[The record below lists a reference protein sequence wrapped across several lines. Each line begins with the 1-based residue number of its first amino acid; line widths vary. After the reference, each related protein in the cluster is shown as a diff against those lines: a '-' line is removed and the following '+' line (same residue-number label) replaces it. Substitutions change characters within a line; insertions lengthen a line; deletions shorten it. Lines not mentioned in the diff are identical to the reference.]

1 MDKEAAC
8 AVEQPAPPKPQGFV
22 SYQMVK
28 GQIVRVDTAS
38 NDSNDSMCCVDEK
51 RTVEPVRQA
60 QGCGSTSVIADFDEQ
75 QPVDEEG
82 SEALEAVNSVVMP
95 IYDAYRV

>member
-1 MDKEAAC
+1 MD
-8 AVEQPAPPKPQGFV
+8 
-22 SYQMVK
+22 
-28 GQIVRVDTAS
+28 
-38 NDSNDSMCCVDEK
+38 DE
-51 RTVEPVRQA
+51 RTVEPVRQ
-60 QGCGSTSVIADFDEQ
+60 GCGSTTAIADFDEQ

>member
-1 MDKEAAC
+1 MDKEPAG

-22 SYQMVK
+22 SYQMVR
-28 GQIVRVDTAS
+28 GQMVRVEDTS
-38 NDSNDSMCCVDEK
+38 NDSNDSMCCVDDE
-51 RTVEPVRQA
+51 RTVKPVR
-60 QGCGSTSVIADFDEQ
+60 QGCGSTTAIADFDEQ

>member
-1 MDKEAAC
+1 M
-8 AVEQPAPPKPQGFV
+8 VRG
-22 SYQMVK
+22 QM
-28 GQIVRVDTAS
+28 VRVDTS
-38 NDSNDSMCCVDEK
+38 NDSNDDK
-51 RTVEPVRQA
+51 RTVEPVR

-75 QPVDEEG
+75 RPVDEEQEG